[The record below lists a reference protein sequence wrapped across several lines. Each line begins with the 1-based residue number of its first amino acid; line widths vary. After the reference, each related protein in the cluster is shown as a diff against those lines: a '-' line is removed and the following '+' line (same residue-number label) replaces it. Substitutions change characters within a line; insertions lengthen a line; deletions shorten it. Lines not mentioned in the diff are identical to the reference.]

1 MSTAVK
7 DLQQFW
13 NEHAEW
19 SQATFG
25 TDAERGPIGP
35 AKHLKKEIDE
45 VLEHLESK
53 QELGPGYVLEELA
66 DCLFLLF
73 DTARRAGFTL
83 TQLTGMAFWKLAKN
97 KTRVWVRNPDSDMPI
112 EHARGIN
119 D

>member
-1 MSTAVK
+1 MSITK
-7 DLQQFW
+7 DLKQFW

-35 AKHLKKEIDE
+35 AKHLQKEVNE
-45 VLEHLESK
+45 VLEHLEGETK
-53 QELGPGYVLEELA
+53 PDNGALLEEYA

-73 DTARRAGFTL
+73 DSVRRAGFDL
-83 TQLTGMAFWKLAKN
+83 NQLTGMAFWKLEKN
-97 KTRVWVRNPDSDMPI
+97 KTRIWKRNADPNVPI
-112 EHARGIN
+112 EHTRGVN

>member
-1 MSTAVK
+1 MDSE
-7 DLQQFW
+7 LQRFW

-53 QELGPGYVLEELA
+53 EPIGPGKLLEELA

-83 TQLTGMAFWKLAKN
+83 AQLTGMAFWKLAKN
-97 KTRVWVRNPDSDMPI
+97 KTRVWVRSVNPDEPT
-112 EHARGIN
+112 EHLRGVN